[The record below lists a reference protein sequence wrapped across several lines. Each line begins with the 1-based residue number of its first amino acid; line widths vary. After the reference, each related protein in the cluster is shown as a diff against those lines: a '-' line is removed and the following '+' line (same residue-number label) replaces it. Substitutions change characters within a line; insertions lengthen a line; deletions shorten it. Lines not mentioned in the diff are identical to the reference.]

1 MEESF
6 NVREE
11 QNSVLSE
18 QSFSRLS
25 TKIAGLESELAKA
38 TKIAQNAKIREET
51 DKKIATATKSNMA
64 RMKKDL
70 EDRNVQIASNENEK
84 FKLTER
90 LHKRELEVFE
100 LMEKNK
106 NYQS

>member
-6 NVREE
+6 NVRE
-11 QNSVLSE
+11 
-18 QSFSRLS
+18 
-25 TKIAGLESELAKA
+25 
-38 TKIAQNAKIREET
+38 
-51 DKKIATATKSNMA
+51 
-64 RMKKDL
+64 
-70 EDRNVQIASNENEK
+70 IASNENEK
-84 FKLTER
+84 FKLSEKLEKLIKENRVLIEERDSVQKELAAFKKNEHAKKFEKLKSDLAEERKKTEKLTER